1 MIRPPALVLALAA
14 ILLAGCTST
23 VPATPAGSSTSQ
35 PASAP
40 ATGATVSCTYTAG
53 SQAAKQVELP
63 SGNDVPASGTV
74 EYVMTLNDTPLTLT
88 LDRQKAPCTV
98 HSFESLASQGYF
110 DDTACHRLTT
120 AGIFVLQCGD
130 PSATGMGGPGY
141 SFGDELEGIDGYP
154 AGTLAMAN
162 AGPNTNGSQFF
173 IVYADT
179 QLPADY
185 TVFGTVDAAG
195 VETVSKLAAAGTDG
209 SNGQAADGHPLQP
222 AKIVSV
228 KAA

>member
-1 MIRPPALVLALAA
+1 MIRPPALVLAVATV
-14 ILLAGCTST
+14 LLAGCTS
-23 VPATPAGSSTSQ
+23 VIPA
-35 PASAP
+35 AP
-40 ATGATVSCTYTAG
+40 ADTSAASGTTVSCSYTAG
-53 SQAAKQVELP
+53 SEAPAKQVELP
-63 SGNDVPASGTV
+63 SGGEVPATGTV
-74 EYVMTLNDTPLTLT
+74 DYVMTLNDAPLKLT
-88 LDRQKAPCTV
+88 LDRAKAPCTV

-162 AGPNTNGSQFF
+162 AGPDTNGSQFF
-173 IVYADT
+173 IVYSDT

-195 VETVSKLAAAGTDG
+195 IEAVSKLAAAGTDG

-222 AKIVSV
+222 AKIISV

>member
-1 MIRPPALVLALAA
+1 MIRPRASFLALAA

-23 VPATPAGSSTSQ
+23 VPASPAGPSTES
-35 PASAP
+35 PAS
-40 ATGATVSCTYTAG
+40 GATVSCSYTAESG
-53 SQAAKQVELP
+53 AAKKVELP
-63 SGNDVPASGTV
+63 SGGDVAASGTV
-74 EYVMTLNDTPLTLT
+74 DYVLTLNDTPLKLT
-88 LDRQKAPCTV
+88 LDRDKAPCTV
-98 HSFESLASQGYF
+98 HSFESLAAQGYF
-110 DDTACHRLTT
+110 DGTACHRLTT

-141 SFGDELEGIDGYP
+141 SFADELDGIDGYP

-173 IVYADT
+173 IVYSDT
-179 QLPADY
+179 QLPPDY

-195 VETVSKLAAAGTDG
+195 VQAVSKLAAAGTDG